1 MMGENGLLK
10 SMARPESVI
19 AVLNGAMCVVELAHP
34 RTSYANLRR
43 VVRPTRM
50 RVLVLLLVSLPLS
63 AQSITADQWRTD
75 LAVLVKE
82 LPTRHVDAFAHITK
96 QDFETEVRKLDAQI
110 PSLSEPQIRAGFLR
124 IIASLRDGH
133 TGVWSWGR
141 LAPFRQLPLGLY
153 WFKDGIFVVSADEAY
168 RETLGEELIESAT

>member
-82 LPTRHVDAFAHITK
+82 LPTRMSMRSLTSRNRTLRRRFGNLMRRSQVFRSRKSAP
-96 QDFETEVRKLDAQI
+96 DFC
-110 PSLSEPQIRAGFLR
+110 G
-124 IIASLRDGH
+124 
-133 TGVWSWGR
+133 
-141 LAPFRQLPLGLY
+141 
-153 WFKDGIFVVSADEAY
+153 
-168 RETLGEELIESAT
+168 